1 MIVSSH
7 LYNHEISK
15 HSDFFSY
22 GKWLSA
28 CGTTFLFSKAN
39 VRENIYFRTTEMS
52 AVVVYSSFQN
62 TWAGAMRVCRSIGTD
77 LLAVEYDDKDS
88 CIAKLTKSNN
98 FLHHLKTFSFLPTL
112 ISEHRGVQNLD
123 YWTSGSQKECPGK
136 MSWCSLQR
144 PVLNQNLSWA
154 SNGDGDCV
162 SVKYGP
168 NATSTFTK
176 TDCEKQLPFI
186 CEVII
191 SCFLLVMVIKIK

>member
-1 MIVSSH
+1 
-7 LYNHEISK
+7 
-15 HSDFFSY
+15 
-22 GKWLSA
+22 
-28 CGTTFLFSKAN
+28 
-39 VRENIYFRTTEMS
+39 
-52 AVVVYSSFQN
+52 
-62 TWAGAMRVCRSIGTD
+62 MRVCRSIGTD

-98 FLHHLKTFSFLPTL
+98 LLYHLKTFSFLPTL

-123 YWTSGSQKECPGK
+123 YWTSGSQKDCPGK
-136 MSWCSLQR
+136 MSWCSLER
-144 PVLNQNLSWA
+144 PVRNQNLSWA
-154 SNGDGDCV
+154 SSGDGDCV

-191 SCFLLVMVIKIK
+191 SCFLFAMMIKNQIKRFTTREHLVKRCRPSAWKFGTYLWVRFLQYCLHTLDIICYLLIS